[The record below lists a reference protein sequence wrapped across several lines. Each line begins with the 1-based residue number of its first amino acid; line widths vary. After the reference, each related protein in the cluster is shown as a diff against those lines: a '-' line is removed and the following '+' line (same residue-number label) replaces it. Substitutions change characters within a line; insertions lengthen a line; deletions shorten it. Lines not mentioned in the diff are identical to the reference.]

1 MMKRIIAE
9 NVSKTFQIGFKKNQ
23 SALSR
28 FVSLFSGREPKKE
41 IQALKDVSFE
51 AEEGEIVGIIGEN
64 GSGKSTLL
72 RTIEW
77 ICDKCRSQVVTEMNI
92 ISLINLKIY

>member
-1 MMKRIIAE
+1 MLCRFNSLKRLRFEKMQRIIVE
-9 NVSKTFQIGFKKNQ
+9 NVSKKFRIGFKKNE

-51 AEEGEIVGIIGEN
+51 AGEGEIVGIIGEN
-64 GSGKSTLL
+64 GSGKT
-72 RTIEW
+72 RTAG
-77 ICDKCRSQVVTEMNI
+77 
-92 ISLINLKIY
+92 LILMT